1 MSNRH
6 PDDTTS
12 RRLHVLHVSA
22 SGEGGVANVALGYIR
37 DQVDRGWSVSVAC
50 SSRGLLGYDA
60 RDAGARTYWWQA
72 EREPGRG
79 VLGETLRLSR
89 IIAEADPDV
98 VHLHSSKAGLV
109 GRLALR
115 NRVPTV
121 FQPHAWSYLN
131 ATGGVRAASLRWE
144 RFATRWAALMVCVSD
159 AERTAGARLGIDGR
173 TVVIPNGVSLSSFRP
188 QGNRDRSGAR
198 KLLGLAE
205 APTAVC
211 VGELT
216 PQKGQRDL
224 LLVWPEVLR
233 QVPDA
238 RLVVIGDGPARGGLL
253 RLAAE
258 LPSVTLVG
266 ARSDISAWFAAAD
279 VVVVPSRWDG
289 MSLVP
294 LEAMACARSVVATS
308 VSGVV
313 ESVPDDAGAIVVPDD
328 HAAMA
333 AAVVK
338 RLLDPDRAQ
347 EEGWVGRAHVEAHHD
362 AHASAQELA
371 RVYLRVVGERRAREA
386 NLIRRVP
393 TGE

>member
-22 SGEGGVANVALGYIR
+22 PGEGGVASVALGYVR
-37 DQVDRGWSVSVAC
+37 DQVERGWSVSVAC
-50 SSRGLLGYDA
+50 SSRGSLGYDA

-72 EREPGRG
+72 EREPGRR
-79 VLGETLRLSR
+79 VVGETLRLSR

-121 FQPHAWSYLN
+121 FQPHAWSYLG
-131 ATGGVRAASLRWE
+131 ATGSTRAASLRWE
-144 RFATRWAALMVCVSD
+144 RFATRWAALLVCVSD
-159 AERTAGARLGIDGR
+159 AERAAGARLGIDGR

-188 QGNRDRSGAR
+188 QGNRDRRGAR

-211 VGELT
+211 IGELT
-216 PQKGQRDL
+216 AQKGQRDL
-224 LLVWPEVLR
+224 LLAWPEVLR
-233 QVPDA
+233 QVPDS
-238 RLVVIGDGPARGGLL
+238 RLVIIGDGPDRRDLV

-258 LPSVTLVG
+258 LPGVTLVG
-266 ARSDISAWFAAAD
+266 ARSDIRAWLAAAD
-279 VVVVPSRWDG
+279 VVVAPSRWDW
-289 MSLVP
+289 MSPVP
-294 LEAMACARSVVATS
+294 LEAMACARSVVVTS
-308 VSGVV
+308 VSGIA
-313 ESVPDDAGAIVVPDD
+313 ETVPDDAGAIVVPDD

-333 AAVVK
+333 AALVK
-338 RLLDPDRAQ
+338 RLLDPKLAQ
-347 EEGWVGRAHVEAHHD
+347 DEGWAGRAHVEAHHD
-362 AHASAQELA
+362 AEASAHELA
-371 RVYLRVVGERRAREA
+371 RAYLRAVGERRAR
-386 NLIRRVP
+386 
-393 TGE
+393 